1 MLLKRYTANL
11 LLVMLLFSMLAFFFL
26 GDVFIPK
33 AIDLSGYPMLHSVF
47 VVFLGL
53 FLESI
58 PFLFLGAI
66 ASSFIQ
72 LFISEEIIQ
81 RMIPKRPLTA
91 IFAAIGAAL
100 IIPVCECAIIPV
112 VRRLIQKG
120 VPVHAGV
127 VLLVTAP
134 ILNVIVF
141 GSTYYAF
148 QNNPAILYGRI
159 ILCVLTAIIAGLFI
173 HIFSTKDVVKEEK
186 VELVLVHGHEHDIQ
200 SSKWTSFI
208 EHTSQEFFMVG
219 RYFIVGAL
227 FASVFQVFM
236 DRTVMADIGQA
247 PIKGTALM
255 MGIAFVLSLCSSAD
269 AFVAAS
275 FSHSFLPGS
284 LLGFLVFGPMLD
296 LKNVLIMM
304 SCFKRSF
311 VVTYVLLVFAVV
323 FSLCLIA
330 GGLISKGGF

>member
-1 MLLKRYTANL
+1 MLLKRYAGNL
-11 LLVMLLFSMLAFFFL
+11 LLLILLFLLLAFFFL
-26 GDVFIPK
+26 GDVFVPK
-33 AIDLSGYPMLHSVF
+33 AIDFSDYPMLHSVL

-91 IFAAIGAAL
+91 IFAAIAAAL

-148 QNNPAILYGRI
+148 QNNPSILYGRI

-173 HIFSTKDVVKEEK
+173 HIFSTKDVVKEDK
-186 VELVLVHGHEHDIQ
+186 LELVQGHVHDSQ

-208 EHTSQEFFMVG
+208 DHTSQEFFMVG
-219 RYFIVGAL
+219 RYFIIGAL

-236 DRTVMADIGQA
+236 DRSVMAEIGQA

-284 LLGFLVFGPMLD
+284 ILGFLVFGPMLD

-311 VVTYVLLVFAVV
+311 VVTYVLLIFAVV

-330 GGLISKGGF
+330 GGLISKEGF

>member
-1 MLLKRYTANL
+1 MLLKRYAGNL
-11 LLVMLLFSMLAFFFL
+11 LLLILLFLLLAFFFL
-26 GDVFIPK
+26 GDVFVPK
-33 AIDLSGYPMLHSVF
+33 AIDFSDYPMLHSVL

-81 RMIPKRPLTA
+81 RMIPKRPLSA
-91 IFAAIGAAL
+91 IFAAIAAAL

-148 QNNPAILYGRI
+148 QNNPSILYGRI

-173 HIFSTKDVVKEEK
+173 HIFSTKDVVKEDK
-186 VELVLVHGHEHDIQ
+186 LELVQGHVHDSQ

-208 EHTSQEFFMVG
+208 DHTSQEFFMVG
-219 RYFIVGAL
+219 RYFIIGAL

-236 DRTVMADIGQA
+236 DRSVMADIGQA

-284 LLGFLVFGPMLD
+284 ILGFLVFGPMLD

-311 VVTYVLLVFAVV
+311 VVTYVLLIFAVV

>member
-1 MLLKRYTANL
+1 MLLKRYAGNL
-11 LLVMLLFSMLAFFFL
+11 LLLILLFLLLAFFFL
-26 GDVFIPK
+26 GDVFVPK
-33 AIDLSGYPMLHSVF
+33 AIDFSDYPMLHSVL

-91 IFAAIGAAL
+91 IFAAIAAAL

-112 VRRLIQKG
+112 VRRLIKKG

-148 QNNPAILYGRI
+148 QNNPSILYGRI

-173 HIFSTKDVVKEEK
+173 HIFSTKDVVKEDK
-186 VELVLVHGHEHDIQ
+186 LELVQGHVHDSQ

-208 EHTSQEFFMVG
+208 DHTSQEFFMIG
-219 RYFIVGAL
+219 RYFIIGAL

-236 DRTVMADIGQA
+236 DRSVMADIGQA

-284 LLGFLVFGPMLD
+284 ILGFLVFGPMLD

-311 VVTYVLLVFAVV
+311 VVTYVLLIFAVV

>member
-1 MLLKRYTANL
+1 MLLKRYAGNL
-11 LLVMLLFSMLAFFFL
+11 LLLILLFLLLAFFFL
-26 GDVFIPK
+26 GDVFVHK
-33 AIDLSGYPMLHSVF
+33 AIDFSDYPMLHSVL

-91 IFAAIGAAL
+91 IFAAIAAAL

-148 QNNPAILYGRI
+148 QNNPSILYGRI

-173 HIFSTKDVVKEEK
+173 HIFSTKDVVKEDK
-186 VELVLVHGHEHDIQ
+186 LELVQGHVHDSQ

-208 EHTSQEFFMVG
+208 DHTSQEFFMVG
-219 RYFIVGAL
+219 RYFIIGAL

-236 DRTVMADIGQA
+236 DRSVMADIGQA

-284 LLGFLVFGPMLD
+284 ILGFLVFGPMLD

-311 VVTYVLLVFAVV
+311 VVTYVLLIFAVV

>member
-1 MLLKRYTANL
+1 MLLKRYTGNL
-11 LLVMLLFSMLAFFFL
+11 LLVILLFLLLAFFFL
-26 GDVFIPK
+26 GDVFVPK
-33 AIDLSGYPMLHSVF
+33 AIDFSDYPMLHSVL

-81 RMIPKRPLTA
+81 RMIPKKPLTA
-91 IFAAIGAAL
+91 IFAAIAAAL

-148 QNNPAILYGRI
+148 QNNPSILYGRI

-173 HIFSTKDVVKEEK
+173 HIFSTKDVVKEDK
-186 VELVLVHGHEHDIQ
+186 LELVQGHVHDSQ

-208 EHTSQEFFMVG
+208 DHTSQEFFMVG
-219 RYFIVGAL
+219 RYFIIGAL

-236 DRTVMADIGQA
+236 DRSVMADIGQA

-284 LLGFLVFGPMLD
+284 ILGFLVFGPMLD

-311 VVTYVLLVFAVV
+311 VVTYVLLIFAVV

>member
-1 MLLKRYTANL
+1 MLLKRYTVNL
-11 LLVMLLFSMLAFFFL
+11 LLWTLLFLLLAFFFL
-26 GDVFIPK
+26 GDVFMPK
-33 AIDLSGYPMLHSVF
+33 AIDFSGYPVLHSVC

-81 RMIPKRPLTA
+81 RMIPKSPLAA

-148 QNNPAILYGRI
+148 QNNPSILYGRI
-159 ILCVLTAIIAGLFI
+159 ILCVLTAVIVGLFI
-173 HIFSTKDVVKEEK
+173 YIFSNKDVVKEEK
-186 VELVLVHGHEHDIQ
+186 IVPVHDHHHDIP

-208 EHTSQEFFMVG
+208 VHTSQEFFMVG
-219 RYFIVGAL
+219 RYFIIGAL
-227 FASVFQVFM
+227 FASLFQVLM
-236 DRTVMADIGQA
+236 DRTAMADIGQA

-284 LLGFLVFGPMLD
+284 ILGFLVFGPMLD

-311 VVTYVLLVFAVV
+311 VITYVLLVFAVV

-330 GGLISKGGF
+330 GGLISKGGV

>member
-112 VRRLIQKG
+112 VRKLIQKG

-173 HIFSTKDVVKEEK
+173 HIFSTKDVVKEDKME
-186 VELVLVHGHEHDIQ
+186 LVHGDEHDIQ
-200 SSKWTSFI
+200 SSNKWTSFM

-219 RYFIVGAL
+219 RYFIIGAL

-236 DRTVMADIGQA
+236 DRSVMADIGQA

>member
-1 MLLKRYTANL
+1 MLLKRYAGNL
-11 LLVMLLFSMLAFFFL
+11 LLLILLFLLLAFFFL
-26 GDVFIPK
+26 GDVFVPK
-33 AIDLSGYPMLHSVF
+33 AIDFSDYPMLHSVL

-81 RMIPKRPLTA
+81 RMIPKRPLTG
-91 IFAAIGAAL
+91 IFAAIAAAL

-148 QNNPAILYGRI
+148 QNNPSILYGRI

-173 HIFSTKDVVKEEK
+173 HIFSTKDVVKEDK
-186 VELVLVHGHEHDIQ
+186 LELVQGHVHDSQ

-208 EHTSQEFFMVG
+208 DHTSQEFFMVG
-219 RYFIVGAL
+219 RYFIIGAL

-236 DRTVMADIGQA
+236 DRSVMADIGQA

-284 LLGFLVFGPMLD
+284 ILGFLVFGPMLD

-311 VVTYVLLVFAVV
+311 VVTYVLLIFAVV